1 MSAARPCPRPRPCG
15 SRRAWGWH
23 PLDDGWARRV
33 VEAAQVRPG
42 ELVLDL
48 GAGGGALTAPLLEA
62 GARVLAVELHP
73 ARAERLR
80 TRFPGRM
87 VTVVE
92 TDLAAVHWP
101 ARPFRVV
108 ASPPYTG
115 TTELLRRLL
124 MARRLVAADL
134 VLQRSAARRSVDERV
149 GGNRWTLSLGMPL
162 PRRAFRPPPRTDS
175 VVLRARRPTAPE
187 RRGRHVY

>member
-1 MSAARPCPRPRPCG
+1 M
-15 SRRAWGWH
+15 
-23 PLDDGWARRV
+23 
-33 VEAAQVRPG
+33 RPG

-48 GAGGGALTAPLLEA
+48 GAGGGALTAPLLDA

-80 TRFPGRM
+80 RRLPDRL

-92 TDLAAVHWP
+92 TGLATVHWP
-101 ARPFRVV
+101 VRPFRVM

-124 MARRLVAADL
+124 RARRLVAADL
-134 VLQRSAARRSVDERV
+134 VLQRSAARRPVDQRV
-149 GGNRWTLSLGMPL
+149 GGNRWVLSLGMPV
-162 PRRAFRPPPRTDS
+162 PRRASRPPPRIDS
-175 VVLRARRPTAPE
+175 VVLRARRPGDRT
-187 RRGRHVY
+187 